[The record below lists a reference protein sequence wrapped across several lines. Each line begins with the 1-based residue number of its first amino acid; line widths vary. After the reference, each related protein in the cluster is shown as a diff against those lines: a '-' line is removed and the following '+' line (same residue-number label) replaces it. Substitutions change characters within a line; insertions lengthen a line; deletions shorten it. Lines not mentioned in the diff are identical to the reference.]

1 MFFDYTIFGYKRGLR
16 YPEKTQTMKKR
27 KTPSRSAE
35 KTKPADRRAKPRKRL
50 VRPPKQKGAP
60 FAAKPEVRRAVPLD
74 YVTTDEV
81 SLRAA
86 PDLAAAKLSGGL
98 LSKGTVVEIAPQDW
112 WYVEVERPATASGVL
127 RGWVPNALLRRATAI
142 DISKPA
148 PTPAVAAPPTPTDA
162 AARAALRKKMAESI
176 VKFEGRRDQQ
186 GHLRV
191 YILPPGDGGG
201 RYEVAGINDRYHPQE
216 AAKLRQLIDAGRF
229 DEAEDYAAEVIAEYT
244 DVVARWT
251 TVPAIEAYLRDC
263 AFNRGPGGAAKILQI
278 ALGVKVDG
286 GVGPET
292 LGALRQ
298 AEKNPAK
305 LLAALRAARQQYE
318 LRVAGRREKFWK
330 GLVNRWDNSL
340 DFARNLA

>member
-1 MFFDYTIFGYKRGLR
+1 
-16 YPEKTQTMKKR
+16 MKKQ
-27 KTPSRSAE
+27 KTAPRSAK
-35 KTKPADRRAKPRKRL
+35 KTKPAAKGARPRPRL
-50 VRPPKQKGAP
+50 VRPTRARPI
-60 FAAKPEVRRAVPLD
+60 AAAAEPEVRRAIPLD
-74 YVTTDEV
+74 YVTIDEV

-86 PDLAAAKLSGGL
+86 PDLAAAKLIGGL
-98 LSKGTVVEIAPQDW
+98 LSKGTVVKIAPQDW

-127 RGWVPNALLRRATAI
+127 RGWVPNALLRRATET
-142 DISKPA
+142 DLTTPA
-148 PTPAVAAPPTPTDA
+148 PPAPVAAPPPAPSDA
-162 AARAALRKKMAESI
+162 AAHAALRKKMAESI
-176 VKFEGRRDQQ
+176 VKFEGRRDAQ

-191 YILPPGDGGG
+191 YILPAGDGGG
-201 RYEVAGINDRYHPQE
+201 RYEVAGINDRYHPRE
-216 AAKLRQLIDAGRF
+216 AAKLRELIDAGHF

-244 DVVARWT
+244 DVVAKWT

-298 AEKNPAK
+298 AEKDPAK
-305 LLAALRAARQQYE
+305 LLAALRVAREKYE

-330 GLVNRWDNSL
+330 GLVNRWDGSL

>member
-1 MFFDYTIFGYKRGLR
+1 
-16 YPEKTQTMKKR
+16 MKKR
-27 KTPSRSAE
+27 KTPSRSSK
-35 KTKPADRRAKPRKRL
+35 KTKSAGRAKPRKRL
-50 VRPPKQKGAP
+50 VRPAKQKRAA

-98 LSKGTVVEIAPQDW
+98 LSKGTVVKIAPQDW

-142 DISKPA
+142 DTGMLA
-148 PTPAVAAPPTPTDA
+148 PPPAVAPPPTPTDA
-162 AARAALRKKMAESI
+162 AARTALRKKMAESI
-176 VKFEGRRDQQ
+176 VKFEGRRDPQ

-229 DEAEDYAAEVIAEYT
+229 DEAEDYAAEVIADYT
-244 DVVARWT
+244 DVVAKWT
-251 TVPAIEAYLRDC
+251 TVPSIEAYLRDC
-263 AFNRGPGGAAKILQI
+263 AFNRGRGGAAKILQI

>member
-1 MFFDYTIFGYKRGLR
+1 M
-16 YPEKTQTMKKR
+16 
-27 KTPSRSAE
+27 
-35 KTKPADRRAKPRKRL
+35 RRAI
-50 VRPPKQKGAP
+50 
-60 FAAKPEVRRAVPLD
+60 PLE

-81 SLRAA
+81 NLRAT
-86 PDLAAAKLSGGL
+86 PDMAAAKLSGGL
-98 LSKGTVVEIAPQDW
+98 LGKGTRVKVAPQDW
-112 WYVEVERPATASGVL
+112 WYVEVESPTTASGVL
-127 RGWVPNALLRRATAI
+127 RGWISNSALRRATDA
-142 DISKPA
+142 DKGPTTPLPEV
-148 PTPAVAAPPTPTDA
+148 PTPPPPVDA
-162 AARAALRKKMAESI
+162 AAHAELRKKMAESI
-176 VKFEGRRDQQ
+176 VNFEARRDTQ

-191 YILPPGDGGG
+191 YILPAGDGGG

-244 DVVARWT
+244 DVVAKWT
-251 TVPAIEAYLRDC
+251 TVPEIEAYLRDC

-292 LGALRQ
+292 LGALRK
-298 AEKNPAK
+298 AEKDPAK
-305 LLAALRAARQQYE
+305 LLAKLRVAREQYE

-340 DFARNLA
+340 AFASSVA

>member
-1 MFFDYTIFGYKRGLR
+1 LGNKRRLR

-27 KTPSRSAE
+27 KTPSRSSK
-35 KTKPADRRAKPRKRL
+35 KTKSAGRAKPRKRL
-50 VRPPKQKGAP
+50 VRPAKQKRAA
-60 FAAKPEVRRAVPLD
+60 FAAEPEVRRAVPLD
-74 YVTTDEV
+74 YVITDEIN
-81 SLRAA
+81 LRAA

-98 LSKGTVVEIAPQDW
+98 LSKGTVVKIAPQDW

-142 DISKPA
+142 DTGMLA
-148 PTPAVAAPPTPTDA
+148 PPPAVAPPPTPTDA
-162 AARAALRKKMAESI
+162 AARTALRKKMAESI
-176 VKFEGRRDQQ
+176 VKFEGRRDPQ

-229 DEAEDYAAEVIAEYT
+229 DEAEDYAAEVIADYT
-244 DVVARWT
+244 DVVAKWT
-251 TVPAIEAYLRDC
+251 TVPSIEAYLRDC
-263 AFNRGPGGAAKILQI
+263 AFNRGRGGAAKILQI

-305 LLAALRAARQQYE
+305 LLAALRAAREQYE

-340 DFARNLA
+340 DFARNVA

>member
-1 MFFDYTIFGYKRGLR
+1 
-16 YPEKTQTMKKR
+16 MKKR
-27 KTPSRSAE
+27 KAPSHSAK
-35 KTKPADRRAKPRKRL
+35 KTKPAARRVKTDKRL
-50 VRPPKQKGAP
+50 VRPAQQKP
-60 FAAKPEVRRAVPLD
+60 TPIVAKPEVRRAVPLD
-74 YVTTDEV
+74 YVVTDEV

-86 PDLAAAKLSGGL
+86 PDPTAAKLSGGL
-98 LSKGTVVEIAPQDW
+98 LSKGTVVKIAPQDW

-127 RGWVPNALLRRATAI
+127 RGWVLNSLLRRATET
-142 DISKPA
+142 DKSMPA
-148 PTPAVAAPPTPTDA
+148 PAPGVAAPPTPTDA
-162 AARAALRKKMAESI
+162 AAHAELRKKMAESI
-176 VKFEGRRDQQ
+176 VKFEGRRDVQ

-191 YILPPGDGGG
+191 YNLPHGDGGG
-201 RYEVAGINDRYHPQE
+201 CYEVAGINDRYHPRE
-216 AAKLRQLIDAGRF
+216 AARLRQLIDAGRF

-251 TVPAIEAYLRDC
+251 TAPAIEAYLRDC

-286 GVGPET
+286 GVGSET

-305 LLAALRAARQQYE
+305 LLADLRAARERYE

-340 DFARNLA
+340 DFARSIA